1 MWSRIRFVLFVL
13 LGTSLVHVVLVACTT
28 TQYVSGP
35 ERTAKADPAS
45 SGGLGAPA
53 CTQWEAKAFLPKS
66 YAFTKLVVKE
76 IDGKTSNIDI
86 PTFEATTLPE
96 GWEPIG
102 GEGYG
107 AIIARHCVK

>member
-1 MWSRIRFVLFVL
+1 MRPRRAFRQRL
-13 LGTSLVHVVLVACTT
+13 LDMEDDVDVWRNVATPG
-28 TQYVSGP
+28 S
-35 ERTAKADPAS
+35 
-45 SGGLGAPA
+45 
-53 CTQWEAKAFLPKS
+53 
-66 YAFTKLVVKE
+66 E